1 MVDCNKL
8 RRQRRILH
16 RFHSW
21 FLKNRTTA
29 LMAGVWCSVTGEER
43 KNKTTLLKKSLLN
56 IFGRMSNKK
65 LRGEKPLSPEE
76 QQAKINEVRKI
87 MGPIADK
94 LPVLCSDESI
104 LRCLRA
110 RNWNT
115 KKASKMLQDTL
126 RWRMQ
131 YKPDKIRWEDIA
143 QEAASVKVYR
153 ANYSDKF
160 GRPVLIMRP
169 DCQNTS
175 PIERQIKYFVYC
187 MENAIMNLNPGM
199 EQILWLIDF
208 QHWTMSSLSIRVVRE
223 TAHVLQAHYPE
234 RLGLAILYNPPK
246 IFKPFWMMVKPFLES
261 KTHKKVMF
269 VYSED
274 PHSKTIME
282 TLFDMDKLESAFGG
296 KNTIGFEFEAY
307 AQRMREDDSKKS
319 DALNSGSSLLSCQSS
334 PSQFSEALEYSL
346 PSDVVSDDGDVSS
359 SDETTSNFSPSN
371 SESIDEKILGLALGP
386 CDVPKSEEAAG
397 AKEVQCD
404 QVAKSEATVAKELQ

>member
-1 MVDCNKL
+1 
-8 RRQRRILH
+8 
-16 RFHSW
+16 
-21 FLKNRTTA
+21 
-29 LMAGVWCSVTGEER
+29 
-43 KNKTTLLKKSLLN
+43 
-56 IFGRMSNKK
+56 MSNKK

-76 QQAKINEVRKI
+76 QQAKTNEVRKI

-131 YKPDKIRWEDIA
+131 CKPDKIRWEDIA
-143 QEAASVKVYR
+143 QEAATVKVYR

-169 DCQNTS
+169 DCQNRS

-187 MENAIMNLNPGM
+187 MENAIMSLNPGM
-199 EQILWLIDF
+199 EQILWIIDF
-208 QHWTMSSLSIRVVRE
+208 QHWTMSSISVRVVRE

-296 KNTIGFEFEAY
+296 KNTVGFEFEAY

-319 DALNSGSSLLSCQSS
+319 DALNSGCSLLSCQSS
-334 PSQFSEALEYSL
+334 LSQFSAALEYSL
-346 PSDVVSDDGDVSS
+346 PSDHNSVVSDDGDISS
-359 SDETTSNFSPSN
+359 SDETTSNFSPAN
-371 SESIDEKILGLALGP
+371 SESIDEKILGLALFP

-397 AKEVQCD
+397 AKEVQSNSGKRS
-404 QVAKSEATVAKELQ
+404 AMSELP